1 MYDKVKSCVLELKDL
16 FFRKDILNSVLSL
29 QGPTHQLMFHPLD
42 TFLMVIFAASVVALT
57 LTKKKNDKR
66 EKKILCKICVKKD
79 IGKRNGMT

>member
-16 FFRKDILNSVLSL
+16 FFFRKILNSVLSL

-57 LTKKKNDKR
+57 LTKKMIN
-66 EKKILCKICVKKD
+66 EKKKSFVKYVLRR
-79 IGKRNGMT
+79 ISVNGTE